1 MAKKKTNF
9 GPNFGLFRPNLTPFP
24 PSKKK
29 LFSGPILAFFA
40 QIWPPSPPQKK
51 KKKKKKIVGFTCT
64 SS

>member
-29 LFSGPILAFFA
+29 
-40 QIWPPSPPQKK
+40 KK
-51 KKKKKKIVGFTCT
+51 KKKSWVLPVPAVRNCSKLASYAISMKTNKPNFRK
-64 SS
+64 